1 MPQNPRIS
9 LNLKNKLLQLILLFF
24 RKKFMAEYKSE
35 EKYIIDES
43 AEISGV
49 GFEGKIL
56 KLFPAFK
63 NRNYKI
69 YFAGQLISLV
79 GTWLQIVA
87 EGWLVFELTHSAFWV
102 GVIAAL
108 TTLPTLLF
116 SLFGGVIVD
125 RLPKKRII
133 LFSQTG
139 LMFIALVW
147 GILTVLGIIEIW
159 QIAVFAFLLGTINAI
174 DMPARHAFVYEMV
187 GKDLSSSA
195 VALNS
200 GAFNLAR
207 IIGPGIAGF
216 LIAFWGPGITFI
228 LNGVSYVAAI
238 LALLF
243 VHTKIEVSR
252 IHSNPIKALKEGI
265 VYSFSQESIRILLFF
280 TAVVSVFGWSYGTV
294 LPVIAKETF
303 HTDATGLGFLYSYV
317 GVGAIFATIVVSAF
331 SAKKN
336 SLFFILG
343 GNTLFAVSMFL
354 FTFTNNLLL
363 AFPFLFLGGL
373 GILTQFSVM
382 NTSIQNL
389 TEDRFR
395 GRVMSIYLL
404 MFVGLFPVGN
414 FQVGFLSEHF
424 GTDFALR
431 FGAVV
436 TFVFGVFIFLIR
448 KRIQESL
455 SH

>member
-1 MPQNPRIS
+1 M
-9 LNLKNKLLQLILLFF
+9 KD
-24 RKKFMAEYKSE
+24 SE

-43 AEISGV
+43 AQVSGA
-49 GFEGKIL
+49 GFQGKIL
-56 KLFPAFK
+56 KLFPAFENK
-63 NRNYKI
+63 NYKI
-69 YFAGQLISLV
+69 YFAGQVLSLI

-87 EGWLVFELTHSAFWV
+87 EGWLVFELTRSAFWV
-102 GVIAAL
+102 GFVAAL

-125 RLPKKRII
+125 RFSKKKII
-133 LFSQTG
+133 FFSQIG
-139 LMFIALVW
+139 LMFIALTW
-147 GILTVLGIIEIW
+147 GFLTVFDLITLW
-159 QIAVFAFLLGTINAI
+159 QICVFAFLLGTINAV

-187 GKDLSSSA
+187 GKKLSGSA

-200 GAFNLAR
+200 GAFNFAR

-228 LNGVSYVAAI
+228 LNGFSYLAVI
-238 LALLF
+238 FALLF
-243 VHTKIEVSR
+243 VHVER
-252 IHSNPIKALKEGI
+252 IIPKTHPHPIKALKEGL
-265 VYSFSQESIRILLFF
+265 VYSFSHESIRLLLFF
-280 TAVVSVFGWSYGTV
+280 TAVVSIFGWSYGTIM
-294 LPVIAKETF
+294 PVIAQDTF
-303 HTDATGLGFLYSYV
+303 HTDATGLGLLYSYV

-331 SAKKN
+331 SNKKH
-336 SLFFILG
+336 SLLFILG

-354 FTFTNNLLL
+354 FTYTNNLLT

-373 GILTQFSVM
+373 GILTQFAVM
-382 NTSIQNL
+382 NTAIQNL

-431 FGAVV
+431 LGALVTLAFGA
-436 TFVFGVFIFLIR
+436 FIFLIR
-448 KRIQESL
+448 KRLAKSL
-455 SH
+455 NQ